1 MPPIKP
7 IPAYNA
13 ETGATTGK
21 PSAEYNTYLK
31 SLNSSPRTQQTPINA
46 EIIGNT
52 TPLNI
57 PEPDTSITTSN
68 LSLANNSATSGVV
81 ADSTAEMPT
90 TDASAGKNTLKKYA
104 EKVFGDLSG
113 TAAEEEKIRKE
124 QDVQT
129 KKERAVAV
137 ANELDVMDK
146 NFRDEVKTIKENF
159 HGSPAG
165 LQAATNAAQDMYEN
179 RRANVALTYKVLNQ
193 DAQGAEEIVT
203 QKIASLEKRNNQELQ
218 AYNIIKDL
226 VYDDLTASEK
236 IIADEQS
243 RLRTDKAKTTT
254 DFYATTLANAV
265 QNRAPASILSAIDE
279 ASRAPGAT
287 AATIAVAAG
296 KYGVN
301 AVEAA
306 QLRNINSQIADRAED
321 AKRKLTELPG
331 PVQTRVQGVAGQ
343 FDSEP
348 LIKTFNQIGQQK
360 AFIDSIPNNTEN
372 PSDDQALIYAF
383 AKIMDPDSVV
393 REGEYA
399 TVKKYSQSWAKA
411 YGKGIDQALNGTGF
425 LSEDAR
431 ANIKKTVDSRY
442 NIAKKTY
449 DNTYEEYGRRI
460 DKITGGSDGK
470 DYITDYS
477 AAFSDKSAAPTV
489 TPEDLS
495 KGTVSGLNL
504 TIPGLGSFTFPDQK
518 SFDQFKKDHNIK

>member
-46 EIIGNT
+46 DIIGNT

-57 PEPDTSITTSN
+57 PEPDTSITTGN
-68 LSLANNSATSGVV
+68 LSLANNSAASGVKT
-81 ADSTAEMPT
+81 DSTAEVTT
-90 TDASAGKNTLKKYA
+90 TDDSAGKNTLKKYA

-124 QDVQT
+124 QDVQA
-129 KKERAVAV
+129 KKERAAAV

-146 NFRDEVKTIKENF
+146 NYRDEIKTIRENF

-203 QKIASLEKRNNQELQ
+203 QKIASLEKRNTQELQ

-254 DFYATTLANAV
+254 DFYASTLANAV
-265 QNRAPASILSAIDE
+265 QNGAPASVLSAIDE

-287 AATIAVAAG
+287 AATIAAAAG

-306 QLRNINSQIADRAED
+306 QLRNINSQIADRA
-321 AKRKLTELPG
+321 ASARAALNTLPG
-331 PVQTRVQGVAGQ
+331 PVQTRVQGIAGQ
-343 FDSEP
+343 FDGEQAVKSFQTSAE
-348 LIKTFNQIGQQK
+348 
-360 AFIDSIPNNTEN
+360 AIDAVKNAGDTPT
-372 PSDDQALIYAF
+372 DDISRIYAF
-383 AKIMDPDSVV
+383 AKVMDPNSVV
-393 REGEYA
+393 REGEYK
-399 TVKKYSQSWAKA
+399 TVQEYSTALVQRAGLKANRVFNNDGFLTTEAREFMLDTLENRLASSKKA
-411 YGKGIDQALNGTGF
+411 YDNIYNSYGDRINKVTGKA
-425 LSEDAR
+425 
-431 ANIKKTVDSRY
+431 
-442 NIAKKTY
+442 
-449 DNTYEEYGRRI
+449 
-460 DKITGGSDGK
+460 DGK
-470 DYITDYS
+470 DYITDYA
-477 AAFSDKSAAPTV
+477 AAFKSPTAV
-489 TPEDLS
+489 VPKEGETKTWEGVIYKLIQGVWTP
-495 KGTVSGLNL
+495 
-504 TIPGLGSFTFPDQK
+504 Q
-518 SFDQFKKDHNIK
+518 